1 MKKIERRNS
10 SEGVVIQRGA
20 SQLPAGLRYKR
31 VEGALSKKSRD
42 RQKIARRLSNDSGW
56 RVRFFVLEN
65 DALLYYASEQVRLQP
80 QPPVRGHM
88 SLQGLTLTRSLDER
102 ELRALQPPRAFAQFV
117 IKLAPQDEAQGGRP
131 LYLHATNER
140 EYLKWC
146 DALQHNIY
154 LTNNPRGGRFAAT
167 GFAGVDEDSAA
178 VATEMSAP
186 GNMRPNRQRAMTT
199 GSAPLPGLDVELSPE
214 RAGTAPPNSQ
224 PLPSRVGPSAAAAAA
239 AGDVF
244 ADDDGGAARVSMSE
258 GGAPSRL
265 GRDVS
270 LPLMSGSE
278 WGAKRGAF
286 PPPPPPGLKTRQ
298 RAESAA
304 ALARGPSSC
313 GSAIDGGAG
322 GSAPSLGVGGGSS
335 GELRPPP
342 MGARMGSFERNQGNV
357 GRARSATTAT
367 CGARDGSAPDVVK
380 CSAARER
387 RARGWTPQHR
397 ESRASRK
404 SRGEVVS
411 SSSEEEGDVL
421 PAEEAAWIARR
432 QESGPLGSPR
442 TRSADE
448 IAPPPPPP
456 AAKRAHSVQGRHPG
470 DYKGPMAQP
479 LADGTPV
486 VQGWH
491 PGLGLPSSP
500 TAARARAQS
509 ASASLP
515 AGLAG
520 APVRKNS
527 VLDRVRL
534 FQGQASGDSIPE
546 EGDCSARASAAEGDD
561 AALEAFLE
569 KVQLAHDSA
578 EADSPGT
585 PRDGPPMRPARL
597 HSMTL

>member
-1 MKKIERRNS
+1 MKKLERRNS

-167 GFAGVDEDSAA
+167 GFAGVDEDHA
-178 VATEMSAP
+178 VVTEMSAP

-214 RAGTAPPNSQ
+214 RAGTAPPNPQ

-258 GGAPSRL
+258 GGATSLSR
-265 GRDVS
+265 
-270 LPLMSGSE
+270 
-278 WGAKRGAF
+278 
-286 PPPPPPGLKTRQ
+286 
-298 RAESAA
+298 
-304 ALARGPSSC
+304 
-313 GSAIDGGAG
+313 
-322 GSAPSLGVGGGSS
+322 
-335 GELRPPP
+335 
-342 MGARMGSFERNQGNV
+342 
-357 GRARSATTAT
+357 
-367 CGARDGSAPDVVK
+367 
-380 CSAARER
+380 
-387 RARGWTPQHR
+387 
-397 ESRASRK
+397 
-404 SRGEVVS
+404 
-411 SSSEEEGDVL
+411 
-421 PAEEAAWIARR
+421 
-432 QESGPLGSPR
+432 
-442 TRSADE
+442 
-448 IAPPPPPP
+448 
-456 AAKRAHSVQGRHPG
+456 
-470 DYKGPMAQP
+470 
-479 LADGTPV
+479 
-486 VQGWH
+486 
-491 PGLGLPSSP
+491 
-500 TAARARAQS
+500 
-509 ASASLP
+509 
-515 AGLAG
+515 
-520 APVRKNS
+520 
-527 VLDRVRL
+527 
-534 FQGQASGDSIPE
+534 
-546 EGDCSARASAAEGDD
+546 
-561 AALEAFLE
+561 
-569 KVQLAHDSA
+569 
-578 EADSPGT
+578 
-585 PRDGPPMRPARL
+585 
-597 HSMTL
+597 

>member
-1 MKKIERRNS
+1 M
-10 SEGVVIQRGA
+10 
-20 SQLPAGLRYKR
+20 
-31 VEGALSKKSRD
+31 
-42 RQKIARRLSNDSGW
+42 
-56 RVRFFVLEN
+56 RFFVLAT

-322 GSAPSLGVGGGSS
+322 GSAPSLGVGGSS

-342 MGARMGSFERNQGNV
+342 MGARMGGFERNQGNV

-432 QESGPLGSPR
+432 QESGPPARRARGVRTRCAAAAAARREARALGAGSP
-442 TRSADE
+442 
-448 IAPPPPPP
+448 
-456 AAKRAHSVQGRHPG
+456 PG

-500 TAARARAQS
+500 AAARARAERVGVAAGGAGGRARAQEFGARPCS
-509 ASASLP
+509 PLP
-515 AGLAG
+515 GTGVGRFHPRGGRRLGEGVGGRTRGGRARGVPREGAAG
-520 APVRKNS
+520 AR
-527 VLDRVRL
+527 
-534 FQGQASGDSIPE
+534 
-546 EGDCSARASAAEGDD
+546 
-561 AALEAFLE
+561 
-569 KVQLAHDSA
+569 
-578 EADSPGT
+578 
-585 PRDGPPMRPARL
+585 
-597 HSMTL
+597 